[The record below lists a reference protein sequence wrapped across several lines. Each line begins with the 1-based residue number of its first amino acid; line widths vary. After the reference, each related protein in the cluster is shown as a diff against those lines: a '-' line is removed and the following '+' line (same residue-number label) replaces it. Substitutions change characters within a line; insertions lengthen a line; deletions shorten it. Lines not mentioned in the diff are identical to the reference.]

1 MRSSSIYKGV
11 SWHRNEKKW
20 RSRIRYNYEFISLG
34 YFHNEIDAAKAYNQK
49 ARELFG
55 EYAYLN
61 II

>member
-1 MRSSSIYKGV
+1 MNLI
-11 SWHRNEKKW
+11 
-20 RSRIRYNYEFISLG
+20 
-34 YFHNEIDAAKAYNQK
+34 EIDAAKAYNQK